1 MSDARTAKARLS
13 PHPGIAGRARARTAG
28 WPASWPGWLRQL
40 VLLAAYL
47 AAGVAVTW
55 PRAAFLAEGRLPAVV
70 DTGGYVWD
78 LWWVAHQVVHLGNP
92 WSTGLLAAPAG
103 VQLGFDTSMPL
114 AGLILTPVTLLFG
127 PSASFSLL
135 TIAAPGLL
143 CYVMYRAARLWL
155 QAPGAIAAGA
165 LFGLSAMADWQVWFH
180 LNIGLG
186 TLFLPMTLEAAVRLR
201 RSPGWRPA
209 IVLGVVLGASVL
221 VNQES
226 AVSAAILAA
235 LILLPWAARQA
246 AAWRRATTRADARRA
261 AAALAVAGLTAVV
274 IASPQLA
281 AMIGQAISGG
291 AAISSSGL
299 TTTYLQ
305 YGVPLPTLFAP
316 SPRLASFGLPSP
328 GYGYQQPAEGVATFG
343 VVLTVLAVTG
353 LVMGWRQRH
362 ARWLALLW
370 LGSAALALGP
380 VLYLGSPV
388 SGHSGVSCT
397 RHCAELVPLAT
408 SWHGVRLSGLMPY
421 TWLVRVPGLAD
432 LREADRLAL
441 AGLIGAALLAGLAV
455 DRLVASRPALGWL
468 ATGRLAPG
476 RPSRRGRP
484 AVLVTAAVAITV
496 LAVAEAGWSGHGRG
510 TMRTALP
517 AVDGPIAAD
526 HSGSV
531 VVDVPWGLRGG
542 IPLVGSSISPQ
553 ALVLATAD
561 GHPRAISY
569 TSWVPATT
577 TRTMLSHAFYAG
589 LDRAQQAQEN
599 TAAQLSAA
607 RADLRG
613 LHVGWVVLWRSVM
626 SANLGQAGSQAVV
639 SYLSRLGFR
648 PAYSSDGVAVLRP
661 GD

>member
-1 MSDARTAKARLS
+1 MSEAGTARARLS
-13 PHPGIAGRARARTAG
+13 PRPGAAGRARARTAG
-28 WPASWPGWLRQL
+28 WPASWPGWLQQL

-47 AAGVAVTW
+47 TAGVAVTW
-55 PRAAFLAEGRLPAVV
+55 PRAAFLADGRLPAVV
-70 DTGGYVWD
+70 DIDGYVWD

-92 WSTGLLAAPAG
+92 WSTGLQAAPAG

-114 AGLILTPVTLLFG
+114 AGLVLAPVTLLFG

-155 QAPGAIAAGA
+155 SAPGAIAAGA

-201 RSPGWRPA
+201 RSPGWRAA
-209 IVLGVVLGASVL
+209 IVLGLVLGASVL

-226 AVSAAILAA
+226 AVSAVILAA
-235 LILLPWAARQA
+235 LVLLPWAAGQA
-246 AAWRRATTRADARRA
+246 AAWRGTPTRADTWRPA
-261 AAALAVAGLTAVV
+261 ASLVIAGLTAVV

-281 AMIGQAISGG
+281 AMIGQAASGG
-291 AAISSSGL
+291 ATVSSSGL
-299 TTTYLQ
+299 TRTYLQ
-305 YGVPLPTLFAP
+305 YGAPLPTLFAP
-316 SPRLASFGLPSP
+316 SPRLGSFALPSP

-343 VVLTVLAVTG
+343 LVLTALAVTG

-380 VLYLGSPV
+380 VLYLGNPV
-388 SGHSGVSCT
+388 SGPSGVSCT

-408 SWHGVRLSGLMPY
+408 SWHGVRLSALMPY

-441 AGLIGAALLAGLAV
+441 AGLMGAAVLAGLAV
-455 DRLVASRPALGWL
+455 DRLALSWP
-468 ATGRLAPG
+468 RPG
-476 RPSRRGRP
+476 RPAVDRPGRAGRP
-484 AVLVTAAVAITV
+484 GVLVTAAVAVTL
-496 LAVAEAGWSGHGRG
+496 LAIAEAGWSGRGPG

-517 AVDGPIAAD
+517 ALDGPIAAD

-561 GHPRAISY
+561 GHPRAISN

-589 LDRAQQAQEN
+589 LDRAQHGQSS

-607 RADLRG
+607 RADLGG

-626 SANLGQAGSQAVV
+626 STHLGRAGSQAVV
-639 SYLSRLGFR
+639 SYLSQLGFR
-648 PAYSSDGVAVLRP
+648 PAYSADGATVLRP
-661 GD
+661 GG